1 MHQIVRLDMKP
12 IRKNHSFSTMSSL
25 LLPNKWYP
33 NGKHNKSVYSLVSFS
48 QKAATP
54 VQHYASNTEKAP
66 YTPVSFIALITI
78 TEVLFLI
85 TFYIENLKFSKTS
98 QFSPQNFLV
107 ISMIMNM

>member
-1 MHQIVRLDMKP
+1 MANTIKVSIHL
-12 IRKNHSFSTMSSL
+12 
-25 LLPNKWYP
+25 
-33 NGKHNKSVYSLVSFS
+33 SVSPKK
-48 QKAATP
+48 QQP
-54 VQHYASNTEKAP
+54 QCQHYASNTEKAP

-85 TFYIENLKFSKTS
+85 TFYIENLEFSKTS